1 MQAALSFAGGVGT
14 IHFVMS
20 RISLKQFFG
29 LGGALALLAGG
40 LWFYSQRVK
49 LVPMAQYVP
58 AEALGYVE
66 INNVPQVVQ
75 RVTATRAWQELAPAY
90 GISDKVNY
98 AGALGGLAQFAGAL
112 GGEATLL
119 ARTQLAVAVTALEVR
134 GEQVKPRWAL
144 VAETHTSQA
153 ALQTVIEKRLPEL
166 ARRAFGAAG
175 QRVASEYAGVPIVVY
190 QVPAKAEGEARQL
203 LSAQSGSVWILAN
216 HPEALKACLET
227 RLGRAPSLANNFYL
241 QQARP
246 LVERSGEVFGF
257 VTGDG
262 VTRLLRFG
270 AYLIAGGAVGSV
282 GKAALAG
289 AVGDIFTDF
298 SSKSTDGVAYG
309 VSFENGGVVDRY
321 AMLLKPDLAETLRQT
336 IKINEQSPRVLTLLP
351 ATAREVTL
359 LNIENPGSAFGALET
374 AISARVGVGQ
384 SFILRHFLSGMQ
396 EAFFGLRADELA
408 ARAIGNEVAS
418 LNFTDDVETRIWLL
432 QMRDKALMQKLVE
445 KVLTA
450 GGLSLQRETRSQVEL
465 WHSSNAGRGSA
476 AFLGEY
482 VALGKREQLLK
493 WLNGRN
499 GAKLMDAPQLAQ
511 ASRPSQPGVTLS
523 LTSTKEDSAA
533 MMARLARLLG
543 SPNRAAEPAA
553 VQQLPLAVSVMS
565 FNPQGLYVEAHAPLG
580 NFPLFAALAGGALNR
595 D

>member
-1 MQAALSFAGGVGT
+1 MLFGGGKGK
-14 IHFVMS
+14 INFVMS
-20 RISLKQFFG
+20 RISLKQI
-29 LGGALALLAGG
+29 LGGACLLALIGG
-40 LWFYSQRVK
+40 AFWFYSQRVK
-49 LVPMAQYVP
+49 PVQMAQYVP

-66 INNVPQVVQ
+66 INNVPQVIKQ
-75 RVTATRAWQELAPAY
+75 VTGTRAWQQLAPAY
-90 GISDKVNY
+90 GVSDKVNY

-119 ARTQLAVAVTALEVR
+119 ARAQLAVAVTALEVR

-144 VAETHTSQA
+144 VVETHTNPSTLQA
-153 ALQTVIEKRLPEL
+153 VIEKRLPEL
-166 ARRAFGAAG
+166 ARRAFGSAAT
-175 QRVASEYAGVPIVVY
+175 RVQSEYGGVPIIVY
-190 QVPAKAEGEARQL
+190 KVAVKSEGEDRQL
-203 LSAQSGSVWILAN
+203 LSAQIAGVWLLAN
-216 HPEALKACLET
+216 HPEALKACIET

-246 LVERSGEVFGF
+246 AVERTGEVFGF
-257 VTGDG
+257 VTGEG

-321 AMLLKPDLAETLRQT
+321 AMLLKPDLTETLRAT
-336 IKINEQSPRVLTLLP
+336 IKVNTQTPRVLTLIP

-359 LNIENPGSAFGALET
+359 LNIENPGAAFGTLET

-418 LNFTDDVETRIWLL
+418 LNFTEDVETRIWLM
-432 QMRDKALMQKLVE
+432 QMRDRSLMQKLVE

-450 GGLSLQRETRSQVEL
+450 GGLSLQRETRGQAEL
-465 WHSSNAGRGSA
+465 WNSSNAGRGSA
-476 AFLGEY
+476 AFLGGY
-482 VALGKREQLLK
+482 VALGKREQLLR
-493 WLNGRN
+493 WLTERN
-499 GAKLMDAPQLAQ
+499 GLKLTDAPQLAQ
-511 ASRPSQPGVTLS
+511 ASRPSQQGVTLS
-523 LTSTKEDSAA
+523 LTATKEDSAE
-533 MMARLARLLG
+533 MMRRVARVMGA
-543 SPNRAAEPAA
+543 PAGG
-553 VQQLPLAVSVMS
+553 VDPVVLQQLPLAVSVMS
-565 FNPQGLYVEAHAPLG
+565 FNPQGLYVESHAPLG
-580 NFPLFAALAGGALNR
+580 NFPLFAAVASGAIGR
-595 D
+595 Q